1 MAHAGVSEAGH
12 HTPRSI
18 TGRAWWFGGFDSRH
32 GPSEVAEMIAHIT
45 VVPADGDV
53 STDGGAAAPCGAPA
67 GGIRTRTFVA
77 DAD

>member
-1 MAHAGVSEAGH
+1 
-12 HTPRSI
+12 
-18 TGRAWWFGGFDSRH
+18 
-32 GPSEVAEMIAHIT
+32 MIAHIT